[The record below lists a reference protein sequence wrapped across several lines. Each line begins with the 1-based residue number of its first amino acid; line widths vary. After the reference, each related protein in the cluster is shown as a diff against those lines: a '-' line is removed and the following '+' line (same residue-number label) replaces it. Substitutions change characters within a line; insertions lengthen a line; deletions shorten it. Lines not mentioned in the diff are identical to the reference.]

1 MIKLFTLQNL
11 KFSLIAVSLVASSV
25 AMAENANAPWKQMGA
40 VSNEMPNEFKDAVIK
55 EQLGAQVN
63 PKLTFTD
70 STGKKVEL
78 GDFFIK
84 KKPIILSLVYFDCPS
99 LCNLHLNGLTEALRD
114 LNWAIGNKF
123 EVLSVSIEPKETP
136 ELAASK
142 KAAYLKEYAKPG
154 SAEGWHF
161 LTGEEPQIKEL
172 AKEVG
177 FGYKWD
183 AASKQYAHSSAAII
197 LTPDG
202 KVSRYL
208 HGITFD
214 PKTIR
219 LSLVEASNGIIGE
232 LVDHIILF
240 CYQYDPNKRTY
251 AFYAF
256 NIMRLG
262 AGISALALFSFL
274 FLGWRKMMKDD
285 SKQGR
290 K

>member
-1 MIKLFTLQNL
+1 MIKLFTSRKL
-11 KFSLIAVSLVASSV
+11 KLSVAVVFFVTSSI

-55 EQLGAQVN
+55 EQMGAQVD

-70 STGKKVEL
+70 STGKKVML

-99 LCNLHLNGLTEALRD
+99 LCNLHLNGLTEALKG

-123 EVLSVSIEPKETP
+123 EVLSVSIEPKETSA
-136 ELAASK
+136 LAASK
-142 KAAYLKEYAKPG
+142 KAAYLKEYGKPD

-183 AASKQYAHSSAAII
+183 ATTKQYAHSSAAII

-202 KVSRYL
+202 KISRYL

-219 LSLVEASNGIIGE
+219 LSLVEASNGVIGE
-232 LVDHIILF
+232 LVDHVILF

-256 NIMRLG
+256 NIMRAG
-262 AGISALALFSFL
+262 AAVSALALFSFL
-274 FLGWRKMMKDD
+274 FLGWRKVMKEE